1 MDFTIL
7 IIWMSPFSVLGA
19 LGVNYHFLFHL
30 SMKITRANKIA
41 PDVTP
46 RVAASHLGLFSLH
59 MSHKKDARLINGVY
73 SKVK

>member
-1 MDFTIL
+1 
-7 IIWMSPFSVLGA
+7 MSPFSVLGA

-30 SMKITRANKIA
+30 SKRMKITRANKIA
-41 PDVTP
+41 PDMTP

-59 MSHKKDARLINGVY
+59 MSHKKDVRLIWVNGVY